1 MKITKADFYNI
12 TDTWNGY
19 EVTGTLQ
26 ILANQSKVIDLQIVK
41 IMETQVF
48 KIADS
53 FKDDVRYS
61 FNYQDKP
68 NVSLYIQCS
77 DDIRAEFSEYCN
89 NAVSTILSTY
99 NS

>member
-1 MKITKADFYNI
+1 MKRTNAAFYNI

-41 IMETQVF
+41 
-48 KIADS
+48 
-53 FKDDVRYS
+53 DDIRYS

>member
-26 ILANQSKVIDLQIVK
+26 ILANQSKVIDLQIV
-41 IMETQVF
+41 
-48 KIADS
+48 
-53 FKDDVRYS
+53 KDDVRYS

>member
-41 IMETQVF
+41 
-48 KIADS
+48 
-53 FKDDVRYS
+53 DDIRYS
-61 FNYQDKP
+61 FNYQDKQ

>member
-26 ILANQSKVIDLQIVK
+26 ILANQGKVIDLQIVK
-41 IMETQVF
+41 NDI
-48 KIADS
+48 
-53 FKDDVRYS
+53 RYS

>member
-12 TDTWNGY
+12 KDTWNGY

-26 ILANQSKVIDLQIVK
+26 ILANQGKVIDLQIVK
-41 IMETQVF
+41 
-48 KIADS
+48 
-53 FKDDVRYS
+53 DDIRYS

>member
-41 IMETQVF
+41 
-48 KIADS
+48 DN
-53 FKDDVRYS
+53 VRYS

>member
-12 TDTWNGY
+12 TDTWNEY

-26 ILANQSKVIDLQIVK
+26 ILANQGKVIDLQIVK
-41 IMETQVF
+41 GDI
-48 KIADS
+48 
-53 FKDDVRYS
+53 RYS

>member
-26 ILANQSKVIDLQIVK
+26 ILANQGKVIDLQIVK
-41 IMETQVF
+41 
-48 KIADS
+48 
-53 FKDDVRYS
+53 DDIRYS

-89 NAVSTILSTY
+89 NTVSTILSTY

>member
-26 ILANQSKVIDLQIVK
+26 ILANQGKVIDLQIVK
-41 IMETQVF
+41 GDI
-48 KIADS
+48 
-53 FKDDVRYS
+53 RYS

-77 DDIRAEFSEYCN
+77 DDIRVEFSEYCN

>member
-41 IMETQVF
+41 
-48 KIADS
+48 
-53 FKDDVRYS
+53 DDI
-61 FNYQDKP
+61 P

>member
-26 ILANQSKVIDLQIVK
+26 VLANQSKVIDLQIVK
-41 IMETQVF
+41 
-48 KIADS
+48 
-53 FKDDVRYS
+53 DDIRYS

>member
-1 MKITKADFYNI
+1 MKITKADFYNV

-41 IMETQVF
+41 
-48 KIADS
+48 
-53 FKDDVRYS
+53 DDIRYS

-77 DDIRAEFSEYCN
+77 DDIRVEFSEYCN

-99 NS
+99 NL

>member
-26 ILANQSKVIDLQIVK
+26 ILANQGKVIDLQIVK
-41 IMETQVF
+41 DNI
-48 KIADS
+48 
-53 FKDDVRYS
+53 RYS

-77 DDIRAEFSEYCN
+77 DDIRVEFSEYCN

>member
-1 MKITKADFYNI
+1 MKITKADIYNI
-12 TDTWNGY
+12 TDTCTGY
-19 EVTGTLQ
+19 EVTGPLQ
-26 ILANQSKVIDLQIVK
+26 TLANQSKVIDLQIVK
-41 IMETQVF
+41 
-48 KIADS
+48 
-53 FKDDVRYS
+53 DDIRYS

>member
-26 ILANQSKVIDLQIVK
+26 ILANQGKVIDLQIVK
-41 IMETQVF
+41 GDI
-48 KIADS
+48 
-53 FKDDVRYS
+53 RYS

>member
-26 ILANQSKVIDLQIVK
+26 VLANQGKVIDLQIVK
-41 IMETQVF
+41 
-48 KIADS
+48 
-53 FKDDVRYS
+53 DDIRYS

>member
-12 TDTWNGY
+12 IDTWNGY

-26 ILANQSKVIDLQIVK
+26 ILANQGKVIDLQIV
-41 IMETQVF
+41 
-48 KIADS
+48 
-53 FKDDVRYS
+53 KDDVRYS

>member
-26 ILANQSKVIDLQIVK
+26 ILANQGKVIDLQIVK
-41 IMETQVF
+41 NDT
-48 KIADS
+48 
-53 FKDDVRYS
+53 RYS

-77 DDIRAEFSEYCN
+77 DDIRVEFSEYCN

>member
-1 MKITKADFYNI
+1 MKITKADSYNI

-26 ILANQSKVIDLQIVK
+26 VLPNQGKVIDLQIVK
-41 IMETQVF
+41 
-48 KIADS
+48 
-53 FKDDVRYS
+53 DDIRYS

-77 DDIRAEFSEYCN
+77 DDIRVKFSEYCN

>member
-26 ILANQSKVIDLQIVK
+26 IQANQSKVIDLQIV
-41 IMETQVF
+41 
-48 KIADS
+48 
-53 FKDDVRYS
+53 KDDVRYS

-99 NS
+99 NA

>member
-26 ILANQSKVIDLQIVK
+26 VLANQGKVIDLQIVK
-41 IMETQVF
+41 
-48 KIADS
+48 
-53 FKDDVRYS
+53 DDIRYS

-77 DDIRAEFSEYCN
+77 DDIRAEFSKYCN

>member
-26 ILANQSKVIDLQIVK
+26 ILANQGKVIDLQIVK
-41 IMETQVF
+41 
-48 KIADS
+48 
-53 FKDDVRYS
+53 DDIRYS

-99 NS
+99 NT

>member
-26 ILANQSKVIDLQIVK
+26 ILANEGKVIDLQIVK
-41 IMETQVF
+41 GDI
-48 KIADS
+48 
-53 FKDDVRYS
+53 RYS

>member
-26 ILANQSKVIDLQIVK
+26 ILANQGKVIDLQIVK
-41 IMETQVF
+41 GDI
-48 KIADS
+48 
-53 FKDDVRYS
+53 RYS

-89 NAVSTILSTY
+89 NVVSTILSTY

>member
-26 ILANQSKVIDLQIVK
+26 ILANQGKVIDLQIVK
-41 IMETQVF
+41 
-48 KIADS
+48 
-53 FKDDVRYS
+53 DDIRYS

-89 NAVSTILSTY
+89 NAISTILSTY

>member
-26 ILANQSKVIDLQIVK
+26 ILANQGKVIDLQIV
-41 IMETQVF
+41 
-48 KIADS
+48 
-53 FKDDVRYS
+53 KDDVRYS

-77 DDIRAEFSEYCN
+77 DDIRVEFSEYCN

>member
-1 MKITKADFYNI
+1 MKITKTDFYNI

-41 IMETQVF
+41 
-48 KIADS
+48 
-53 FKDDVRYS
+53 DDIRYS

>member
-26 ILANQSKVIDLQIVK
+26 ILANQGKVIDLQIVK
-41 IMETQVF
+41 
-48 KIADS
+48 
-53 FKDDVRYS
+53 DDIRYS

>member
-1 MKITKADFYNI
+1 MKITKADFYNV

-41 IMETQVF
+41 
-48 KIADS
+48 
-53 FKDDVRYS
+53 DDIRYS

-99 NS
+99 NL

>member
-26 ILANQSKVIDLQIVK
+26 ILANQSKVIDLQIV
-41 IMETQVF
+41 
-48 KIADS
+48 
-53 FKDDVRYS
+53 KDDVRYS

-99 NS
+99 NL

>member
-41 IMETQVF
+41 DNI
-48 KIADS
+48 
-53 FKDDVRYS
+53 RYS

-77 DDIRAEFSEYCN
+77 DDIRVEFSEYCN

>member
-26 ILANQSKVIDLQIVK
+26 ILANQGKVIDLQIVK
-41 IMETQVF
+41 
-48 KIADS
+48 
-53 FKDDVRYS
+53 DDIRYS

-77 DDIRAEFSEYCN
+77 DNIRAEFSEYCN
-89 NAVSTILSTY
+89 NTVSTILSTY

>member
-26 ILANQSKVIDLQIVK
+26 ILANQGKVIDLQIV
-41 IMETQVF
+41 
-48 KIADS
+48 
-53 FKDDVRYS
+53 KDDVRYS

>member
-26 ILANQSKVIDLQIVK
+26 ILANQGKVIDLQIIK
-41 IMETQVF
+41 GDI
-48 KIADS
+48 
-53 FKDDVRYS
+53 RYS

>member
-19 EVTGTLQ
+19 QVTGTLQ
-26 ILANQSKVIDLQIVK
+26 ILANQGKVIDLQIV
-41 IMETQVF
+41 
-48 KIADS
+48 
-53 FKDDVRYS
+53 KDDVRYS

>member
-41 IMETQVF
+41 GDI
-48 KIADS
+48 
-53 FKDDVRYS
+53 RYS

-77 DDIRAEFSEYCN
+77 DNIRAEFSEYCN
-89 NAVSTILSTY
+89 NAVSIILSTY

>member
-1 MKITKADFYNI
+1 MKITKAEPSYDI

-19 EVTGTLQ
+19 EVTGTLSFPASQ
-26 ILANQSKVIDLQIVK
+26 GKVINLQIVK
-41 IMETQVF
+41 
-48 KIADS
+48 
-53 FKDDVRYS
+53 DDTRYS

-68 NVSLYIQCS
+68 NVSLYMQCS
-77 DDIRAEFSEYCN
+77 EDIRVKLSEYCN

>member
-19 EVTGTLQ
+19 NVTGTLQ
-26 ILANQSKVIDLQIVK
+26 ILANQGKVIDLQIVK
-41 IMETQVF
+41 
-48 KIADS
+48 
-53 FKDDVRYS
+53 DDIRYS
-61 FNYQDKP
+61 FHYQDKP

>member
-26 ILANQSKVIDLQIVK
+26 ILANQGKVIDLQIVK
-41 IMETQVF
+41 
-48 KIADS
+48 
-53 FKDDVRYS
+53 DDIRYS

-77 DDIRAEFSEYCN
+77 NDIRAEFSEYCN